1 MTTQITEVLSAC
13 ATFFLY
19 AVMAVFAQN
28 VIFTRA
34 LGVSRLVKLVDDDN
48 VDSMTF
54 GLLLC
59 AVQMISAPMAYFAN
73 LLLVPLDNRA
83 YLRPLV
89 FVLCSGVAFFIV
101 LLLVAVFLRKSGAK
115 EIIAVLPMATF
126 NCSVLGTMLI
136 ATTQS
141 FSFLQTMGFALG
153 TGIGYVLAVLVVTEG
168 QRKLQN
174 RSVPAP
180 FRGLPITLLYIG
192 VLAVAIYGFTGHMM
206 AF

>member
-1 MTTQITEVLSAC
+1 MMTQIGEVLSAC
-13 ATFFLY
+13 GTFFLY
-19 AVMAVFAQN
+19 AVMAVFSQN

-59 AVQMISAPMAYFAN
+59 AVQLIGAPIAYAAN
-73 LLLVPLDNRA
+73 LFLVPLSYRA

-89 FVLCSGVAFFIV
+89 YVACAGISFFIV
-101 LLLVAVFLRKSGAK
+101 LLLVAVFLRNKGAK
-115 EIIAVLPMATF
+115 DIIMVLPMATF
-126 NCSVLGTMLI
+126 NCAVLGTMLI